1 MFRTCFKKE
10 TFAVSKS
17 DLIITYQDQ
26 RKTNS
31 WFFFFRLYLQKRNQR
46 CSTGPVG
53 IEDSADGSA
62 MPRSI
67 SSVTMVALEDT
78 GRPSNEI

>member
-1 MFRTCFKKE
+1 M
-10 TFAVSKS
+10 V
-17 DLIITYQDQ
+17 LL
-26 RKTNS
+26 
-31 WFFFFRLYLQKRNQR
+31 FRLYLQKRNQR

-67 SSVTMVALEDT
+67 SSVTMVAHEDT
-78 GRPSNEI
+78 GRTFKKNISP